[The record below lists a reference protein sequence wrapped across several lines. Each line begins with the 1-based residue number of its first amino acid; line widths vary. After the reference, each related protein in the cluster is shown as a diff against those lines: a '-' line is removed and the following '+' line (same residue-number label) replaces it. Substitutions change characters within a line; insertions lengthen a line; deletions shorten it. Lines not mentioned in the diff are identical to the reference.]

1 MATVR
6 RLFFALWPDQAWCA
20 RMLQAAAPQIAA
32 ADGAARG
39 AAGGQ
44 SAGRALAGSDLHVT
58 LCFLGA
64 VAEPELAG
72 LLERAARIDEAAFEL
87 EFVRLEWWR
96 QSRVLAATVAQVPP
110 QGERLAAAL
119 AAAAR
124 EVGLNPDSRTWRP
137 HLTLLRGAATDA
149 AAPVAAAANEAAAGS
164 PAMPL
169 RMPATRF
176 YLAQSQGLGAQVC
189 SNAAAARYV
198 TLASWPLRS

>member
-6 RLFFALWPDQAWCA
+6 RLFFALWPDPAWCA
-20 RMLQAAAPQIAA
+20 RMLGAAAPQIAA
-32 ADGAARG
+32 ADGAA
-39 AAGGQ
+39 
-44 SAGRALAGSDLHVT
+44 AGRALAGSDLHVT

-72 LLERAARIDEAAFEL
+72 LLQRVAGIDVAAFGL

-96 QSRVLAATVAQVPP
+96 QSRVLAATVAHVPP
-110 QGERLAAAL
+110 EGERLAAAL

-124 EVGLNPDSRTWRP
+124 EAGAGPDSRAWRP
-137 HLTLLRGAATDA
+137 HMTLLRGAVAGPEAPVAT
-149 AAPVAAAANEAAAGS
+149 APVAAAASGS
-164 PAMPL
+164 PALPL

-176 YLAQSQGLGAQVC
+176 YLAQSQEVGAQVC
-189 SNAAAARYV
+189 RNAAAPRYA

>member
-1 MATVR
+1 MAMATVR
-6 RLFFALWPDQAWCA
+6 RLFFALWPDQAWSA
-20 RMLQAAAPQIAA
+20 RMIGAAAAQIAA
-32 ADGAARG
+32 ADGAA
-39 AAGGQ
+39 
-44 SAGRALAGSDLHVT
+44 AGRALAGADLHVT

-72 LLERAARIDEAAFEL
+72 LLQRAAGIEVAAFEL

-96 QSRVLAATVAQVPP
+96 QSRVLAATVAHVPP
-110 QGERLAAAL
+110 EGEGLAAAL

-124 EVGLNPDSRTWRP
+124 EVGLTPDPRAWRP
-137 HLTLLRGAATDA
+137 HMTLLRGAAAGA
-149 AAPVAAAANEAAAGS
+149 AAPAAANA
-164 PAMPL
+164 PLPLPL

-189 SNAAAARYV
+189 SNAAAPRYA